1 MADVKQKARHFAQL
15 VLEKFWDGVIP
26 VDPVA
31 IARKLGI
38 PTVDHALPQDISG
51 ALVKTET
58 MSYPMILVEKSEPD
72 VRKRFTIAHELGH
85 YIYNTMI
92 LALYNYKKIDCRS
105 TRPEVMREKEE
116 VFANNFAASLLM
128 PESYLKELNLPDLNA
143 RIATAKALNVS
154 LESFSY
160 RYNSFNLSE

>member
-1 MADVKQKARHFAQL
+1 MIEAKQCARRYAQK
-15 VLEKFWDGVIP
+15 VLKKFWDGVFP

-38 PTVDHALPQDISG
+38 PTVEHALPQDISG

-72 VRKRFTIAHELGH
+72 VRKQFIIAHELGH

-92 LALYNYKKIDCRS
+92 LALYNYKKIDFRS
-105 TRPEVMREKEE
+105 TRPEVMCEKEE
-116 VFANNFAASLLM
+116 VFTNIFAASLLM
-128 PESYLKELNLPDLNA
+128 PESFNHC
-143 RIATAKALNVS
+143 
-154 LESFSY
+154 
-160 RYNSFNLSE
+160 YNFFIFRLTK